1 MGETSLYFGNDVS
14 IPVHVPTDVYRYQ
27 FEPGRSMALAA
38 ESWVDAKGRLPKAIA
53 EVVGSDGLVS
63 AHFEYG
69 VPVYGGGLSMTDV
82 MAFTAN
88 AVIAVE
94 AKARESFGSVVWDWI
109 DEDQAKVNSPP
120 HRCKVI
126 AEYAQACGFRRS
138 RPRIPIG
145 SRPPIPI

>member
-14 IPVHVPTDVYRYQ
+14 IPVHVPTDVRDHLLPDKRYQ

-109 DEDQAKVNSPP
+109 DEV
-120 HRCKVI
+120 
-126 AEYAQACGFRRS
+126 
-138 RPRIPIG
+138 RIPTQSG
-145 SRPPIPI
+145 HRFRFEAGHRSDLMSATIPK